1 MKTIKNYEYW
11 LGNNEFYCNG
21 KFMFGPKGLKK
32 FLFLLLLIT
41 TQTILSLLF
50 SIMTTSKK
58 KILIS
63 LSFFLFI
70 FYTITIISIIKISL
84 SDPGY
89 LLRNEIYF
97 KITTT
102 KIEFKPIIKVV
113 INGIIKNL
121 KFCETCFI
129 YRPPRTSHCKYCN
142 NCVIKFDHHCLWVGN
157 CIGKENY
164 FYFILFLFCF
174 NTLNFYIIGI
184 SIFGIVKSIF
194 LFFNKFKNIDCPFF
208 IKNKYVNLIISFCNF
223 SYCVGCS
230 FLIVKLLIYHFKII
244 FMGITTYEH
253 IKKTYLDKI
262 KYFYISKYLMTK
274 KDFLKKVFCK
284 KKRKN
289 FFQPRE
295 TYEINYNLITQ
306 RNTISDIEENYT
318 NSNLYTHNNKRLNS
332 NSSIQYELNNN
343 NINTSENNININN
356 EEEKKNKSEIKN
368 NEYNKI
374 KKEKEIENKN
384 KKEKEK
390 EIEKKEIENNE
401 IENNKISISVSIR
414 SDSES
419 RDLSEIEIY
428 PKDDSIELKTNY
440 RLSQSFNYS
449 QNTNIYTNVLNNSS
463 EKNNFIESYRPLT
476 ERIDEID

>member
-1 MKTIKNYEYW
+1 MKIIRNYEYW

-21 KFMFGPKGLKK
+21 KLMFGPKGLKK

-50 SIMTTSKK
+50 SIMTTSKV

-70 FYTITIISIIKISL
+70 FYITTIISIIKISL
-84 SDPGY
+84 SNPGY
-89 LLRNEIYF
+89 LLRNDIYF

-164 FYFILFLFCF
+164 FYFMIFLLSF

-253 IKKTYLDKI
+253 IKKTYLNKI

-318 NSNLYTHNNKRLNS
+318 N
-332 NSSIQYELNNN
+332 
-343 NINTSENNININN
+343 
-356 EEEKKNKSEIKN
+356 
-368 NEYNKI
+368 
-374 KKEKEIENKN
+374 
-384 KKEKEK
+384 
-390 EIEKKEIENNE
+390 
-401 IENNKISISVSIR
+401 
-414 SDSES
+414 
-419 RDLSEIEIY
+419 
-428 PKDDSIELKTNY
+428 
-440 RLSQSFNYS
+440 
-449 QNTNIYTNVLNNSS
+449 
-463 EKNNFIESYRPLT
+463 
-476 ERIDEID
+476 

>member
-1 MKTIKNYEYW
+1 
-11 LGNNEFYCNG
+11 
-21 KFMFGPKGLKK
+21 
-32 FLFLLLLIT
+32 
-41 TQTILSLLF
+41 
-50 SIMTTSKK
+50 MTTSKV

-70 FYTITIISIIKISL
+70 FYITTIISIIKISL
-84 SDPGY
+84 SNPGY
-89 LLRNEIYF
+89 LLRNDIYF

-164 FYFILFLFCF
+164 FDFMIFLFSF
-174 NTLNFYIIGI
+174 NALNFYIIGL

-194 LFFNKFKNIDCPFF
+194 LFFNKFKNKDYPFF
-208 IKNKYVNLIISFCNF
+208 VKNKYVNLIVSFCNF
-223 SYCVGCS
+223 GYCVGCS
-230 FLIVKLLIYHFKII
+230 FLIVKLLFYHFKII

-253 IKKTYLDKI
+253 IKKTYLNKI

-295 TYEINYNLITQ
+295 TYSINYNLITQ
-306 RNTISDIEENYT
+306 RNTSSDIEENNP
-318 NSNLYTHNNKRLNS
+318 NSNLYTHNSKRLNS
-332 NSSIQYELNNN
+332 NSSIQYEINNN
-343 NINTSENNININN
+343 NNSTEKNMNINN
-356 EEEKKNKSEIKN
+356 EEINEEKNKRIENKSESKN
-368 NEYNKI
+368 NEI
-374 KKEKEIENKN
+374 
-384 KKEKEK
+384 EKEK
-390 EIEKKEIENNE
+390 EIKNKTEINNEIENENNE

-428 PKDDSIELKTNY
+428 PKDDSIESKTNC

-463 EKNNFIESYRPLT
+463 EKNNSIESYRPLT